1 MSKAKVVRCLLC
13 KKRCELREGEKGDCR
28 VRVNLEGKLKTLVY
42 GKPCAVHVDPIEKK
56 PIFHMYPQSASFSI
70 ATAGCNLHCRFCQNW
85 QISQVEPEK
94 AKNYD
99 LSPEEV
105 VKSALGYKCKTI
117 AYTYSEPTIFY
128 EYMVDTCKIAH
139 QKGIKNIWVTAGFI
153 EPEPLLELC
162 PLIDGANVDLKGIT
176 EEFYRDVCSAE
187 LAPVQECLRILKQKG
202 VWVEITNLIV
212 PTLNDKEEEIGRLI
226 DWVLDNMGAEVP
238 LHFSRFWPQY
248 QLKNLPPTPV
258 KTLDMAWQMARAKG
272 IHYTYVGNVPGHE
285 GNNTYCP
292 KDGKIL
298 VRRVGYSV
306 LEYNI
311 MDGKCK
317 FCGHKIPGT
326 WEL

>member
-1 MSKAKVVRCLLC
+1 MGKTVKCHLC
-13 KKRCELREGEKGDCR
+13 PRGCQLREGQRGNCR
-28 VRVNLEGKLKTLVY
+28 VRINLDGKLKTLVY
-42 GKPCAVHVDPIEKK
+42 GKPCTIHIDPIEKK
-56 PIFHMYPQSASFSI
+56 PIFHMYPKSASFSI

-94 AKNYD
+94 TKNYD
-99 LSPEEV
+99 LPPEEAV
-105 VKSALGYKCKTI
+105 EYALKYKCKTI
-117 AYTYSEPTIFY
+117 AYTYSEPIIFY
-128 EYMVDTCKIAH
+128 EYMVDTCKVAH
-139 QKGIKNIWVTAGFI
+139 QKGIKNIMVTAGYI
-153 EPEPLLELC
+153 ETEPLLELC

-176 EEFYRDVCSAE
+176 EKYYRDICFGT
-187 LAPVQECLRILKQKG
+187 LAPVQRCIKIMRQKG

-212 PTLNDKEEEIGRLI
+212 PTLNDKEEDVSRLI
-226 DWVLDNMGAEVP
+226 DWVLDNVGPEVP

-248 QLKNLPPTPV
+248 QLKNLPPTPE

-272 IHYTYVGNVPGHE
+272 VHYTYVGNVPGHE

-292 KDGKIL
+292 KDGKLL
-298 VRRVGYSV
+298 VRRVGYSM

-311 MDGKCK
+311 VDGKCK

>member
-1 MSKAKVVRCLLC
+1 MAETKTVKCYLC
-13 KKRCELREGEKGDCR
+13 PRGCQLREGERGNCR
-28 VRVNLEGKLKTLVY
+28 ARMNIGGKLTSLVY

-56 PIFHMYPQSASFSI
+56 PIFHMYPKSASFSI

-94 AKNYD
+94 TKNYD
-99 LSPEEV
+99 LPPEEV
-105 VKSALGYKCKTI
+105 VRYALEHKCKTI
-117 AYTYSEPTIFY
+117 AYTYTEPVVCY
-128 EYMVDTCKIAH
+128 EYMFDTCRIAH
-139 QKGIKNIWVTAGFI
+139 QKGIKNIVVTAGYI
-153 EPEPLLELC
+153 ETEPLLELC

-176 EEFYRDVCSAE
+176 EKYYRDVCFGT
-187 LAPVQECLRILKQKG
+187 LAPVQRCIKIMRQKG

-212 PTLNDKEEEIGRLI
+212 PTLNDKEEDIAKLI
-226 DWVLDNMGAEVP
+226 DWVLDNVGPEVP

-248 QLKNLPPTPV
+248 QLKNLPPTPE

-272 IHYTYVGNVPGHE
+272 VHYTYVGNVPGHE

-292 KDGKIL
+292 KDGKLL

-311 MDGKCK
+311 VDGKCK
-317 FCGHKIPGT
+317 FCGHKIPGR

>member
-1 MSKAKVVRCLLC
+1 MGKTKTVKCHLC
-13 KKRCELREGEKGDCR
+13 PRGCQLREGQRGNCR
-28 VRVNLEGKLKTLVY
+28 VRINLDGKLKTLVY
-42 GKPCAVHVDPIEKK
+42 GKPCAIHIDPIEKK
-56 PIFHMYPQSASFSI
+56 PIFHMYPKSASFSI

-94 AKNYD
+94 TENYD
-99 LSPEEV
+99 LPPEEAV
-105 VKSALGYKCKTI
+105 EYALKYKCKTI
-117 AYTYSEPTIFY
+117 AYTYSEPIIFY
-128 EYMVDTCKIAH
+128 EYMVDTCKVAH
-139 QKGIKNIWVTAGFI
+139 QKGIKNIMVTAGYI
-153 EPEPLLELC
+153 ETEPLLELC

-176 EEFYRDVCSAE
+176 EKFYRDVCFGT
-187 LAPVQECLRILKQKG
+187 LAPVQRCIKIMKQKG

-212 PTLNDKEEEIGRLI
+212 PTLNDKEEDISRLI
-226 DWVLDNMGAEVP
+226 DWVLDNVGPEVP

-248 QLKNLPPTPV
+248 QLKNLPPTPE

-272 IHYTYVGNVPGHE
+272 VHYTYVGNVPGHE

-292 KDGKIL
+292 RDGKLL

-311 MDGKCK
+311 VDGKCK